1 MVGKGVAILFAVL
14 LSVSFSHAAEVK
26 LINERLDVDLQLAD
40 APKIEFRKGQTFSP
54 RVDSVNQWLL
64 VKVEFT
70 AKKNLSAPE
79 MEAGK
84 RGRVFFGSSI
94 DDVEVRVRVLMDTHF
109 KRDQKAVYCLY
120 SGKTEFYSVKCDGK
134 KHLAVMFVPAKLIDR
149 YSLMH
154 DGQTRKMSKKDFM
167 AEAVISR
174 GGQVLA
180 RGYCNISGSKAFGN
194 ALLQVPE
201 NLHIVGGAFPRSRTP
216 WALIGFDGF
225 DLEKEPFIPERD

>member
-1 MVGKGVAILFAVL
+1 MAGKGVAILFAVL

-40 APKIEFRKGQTFSP
+40 APKIEFRKGTSFSP
-54 RVDSVNQWLL
+54 RVDSVNHWLL

-70 AKKNLSAPE
+70 VKKSLSAPK
-79 MEAGK
+79 MEPGK
-84 RGRVFFGSSI
+84 RGRVFFGGSL

-109 KRDQKAVYCLY
+109 TRDQKSVYCLY
-120 SGKTEFYSVKCDGK
+120 VGKTEFYSVKCDGK

-154 DGQTRKMSKKDFM
+154 DGQTRKLSKKDFM

-174 GGQVLA
+174 GGRILA
-180 RGYCNISGSKAFGN
+180 RGYCNVPGAKAFEN
-194 ALLQVPE
+194 AVLQVPE
-201 NLHIVGGAFPRSRTP
+201 NLRIVGGVFPRSRTP

-225 DLEKEPFIPERD
+225 DLEKEPLPHERD